1 MTDLKDDASAGLIV
15 RQAQRG
21 EVAAIVAMIANDSI
35 GGHSDTGDPQAL
47 PDYLAAFD
55 RIAASPND
63 TLYVALQD
71 GEVAGTFQTTL
82 ITTLLGRGASLMR
95 VAAVHTHPD
104 QRGRGIGA
112 AMMRHAIE
120 AARFAGA
127 ASVQLTSNAGR
138 ADAHRFY
145 ERLGFARSHAGFK
158 LKL

>member
-1 MTDLKDDASAGLIV
+1 MTDLQDDASAGLIV
-15 RQAQRG
+15 RPAERG
-21 EVAAIVAMIANDSI
+21 EVAAIVAMIAMDRI
-35 GGHSDTGDPQAL
+35 GGHGDTDDPQAL

-55 RIAASPND
+55 RISASPND
-63 TLYVALQD
+63 TLYVALRA

-95 VAAVHTHPD
+95 VAAVHTRPD
-104 QRGRGIGA
+104 LRGRGIGA

-120 AARFAGA
+120 AARSAGA

-145 ERLGFARSHAGFK
+145 ERLGFQRSHAGFK

>member
-1 MTDLKDDASAGLIV
+1 MTDLRDGASAGLTI
-15 RQAQRG
+15 RPADRG
-21 EVAAIVAMIANDSI
+21 EVAAIVAMIASDSI
-35 GGHSDTGDPQAL
+35 GGHGDTGDPQAL

-63 TLYVALQD
+63 SLYVALLGD
-71 GEVAGTFQTTL
+71 DVVGTFQATL

-95 VAAVHTHPD
+95 VAAVHTRPD
-104 QRGRGIGA
+104 LRGRGIGA

-120 AARFAGA
+120 VARSAGA

-138 ADAHRFY
+138 TDAHRFY
-145 ERLGFARSHAGFK
+145 ERLGFQRSHAGFK